1 VTRPKTSLRQ
11 ATLLLALTSTGCSL
25 KFVRPA
31 PPRADWPSPVT
42 SDSSQEG
49 CTDLTALPVAD
60 TIAAVGFGTIGFLER
75 NSGSRPIA
83 VGLDL
88 TAIPFLVSA
97 GYGYFHTV
105 RCHRYE
111 EIFQQPQPRAEPGP
125 GPAQVPRPAPPDRPA
140 AGPPPHA
147 N

>member
-1 VTRPKTSLRQ
+1 VTQPTTSLRR
-11 ATLLLALTSTGCSL
+11 AVLLLALTSTGCSL

-60 TIAAVGFGTIGFLER
+60 TIAGVGFGTIGFLER
-75 NSGSRPIA
+75 NSGSRVIA
-83 VGLDL
+83 LGLDL

-111 EIFQQPQPRAEPGP
+111 EIFEQQQPLAAPRPGP
-125 GPAQVPRPAPPDRPA
+125 GPRPTPPDQPA
-140 AGPPPHA
+140 AEPPPRA

>member
-1 VTRPKTSLRQ
+1 MTQPTTSLRR
-11 ATLLLALTSTGCSL
+11 AVLLLALTSTGCSL

-60 TIAAVGFGTIGFLER
+60 TIAGVGFGTIGLLER
-75 NSGSRPIA
+75 HSGSRAIA
-83 VGLDL
+83 FGLDL

-97 GYGYFHTV
+97 GYGYF
-105 RCHRYE
+105 
-111 EIFQQPQPRAEPGP
+111 
-125 GPAQVPRPAPPDRPA
+125 
-140 AGPPPHA
+140 
-147 N
+147 